1 MPYYSAPM
9 TKEEMGPALYNALL
23 DGDQDTLRELLAA
36 DFVGDLTPG
45 LPNGYGEQTY
55 QGREVMLTD
64 GWGRVGKDFAMG
76 PNVDEI
82 LVTDDYIIG
91 RGYYIGSAI
100 PTGKPVRARFA
111 HFWRVENDK
120 ITSVVQV
127 TDSAAWE
134 HALS

>member
-1 MPYYSAPM
+1 M
-9 TKEEMGPALYNALL
+9 TSKQQMGEALYEALL
-23 DGDQDTLRELLAA
+23 AGDQDTLRALLAE

-45 LPNGYGEQTY
+45 LPNGYGERTY
-55 QGREVMLTD
+55 RGREVMLAE
-64 GWGRVGKDFAMG
+64 GWGRVGEDFAMG
-76 PNVDEI
+76 PNVEEI
-82 LVTDDYIIG
+82 VVTDDYVIG
-91 RGYYIGSAI
+91 RGYYVGTAI

-111 HFWRVENDK
+111 HFWRVEDDK

>member
-1 MPYYSAPM
+1 M
-9 TKEEMGPALYNALL
+9 TSKQQMGEALYEALL
-23 DGDQDTLRELLAA
+23 AGDQARLRALLAD

-45 LPNGYGEQTY
+45 LPNGYGERTY
-55 QGREVMLTD
+55 QGREVMLTE
-64 GWGRVGKDFAMG
+64 GWGRVGEDFAMG
-76 PNVDEI
+76 PSVEEI
-82 LVTDDYIIG
+82 VVTDDYVIG
-91 RGYYIGSAI
+91 RGYYVGTAI

-111 HFWRVENDK
+111 HFWRVEDDK